1 MIGAITTAL
10 TGLTSATKKLD
21 AAASNI
27 ANINTVGALDEA
39 DGQKP
44 FNAVT
49 TVQKALGDTGG
60 VQTNIVQKD
69 PGFVPAF
76 DANSPFA
83 NEEGVIGVPNVDL
96 AGEATNLITAK
107 NAYKANAAVIK
118 VSADLQKDL
127 LNTISKD

>member
-21 AAASNI
+21 ATASNI
-27 ANINTVGALDEA
+27 ANINTVGALEET

-44 FNAVT
+44 FSAVT
-49 TVQKALGDTGG
+49 TAQKALHNGG

-76 DANSPFA
+76 DADSPFA
-83 NEEGVIGVPNVDL
+83 NEDGIIGVPNVNL
-96 AGEATNLITAK
+96 AEEATNLILAK
-107 NAYKANAAVIK
+107 NTYKANAAVIK
-118 VSADLQKDL
+118 VSADLQEDL